1 MKIINQFHQEF
12 SKKKKI
18 NILFLNLSLA
28 LLNQLSLYQFQ
39 L

>member
-1 MKIINQFHQEF
+1 MTIINQFHQEF

-18 NILFLNLSLA
+18 NNLFLSLSLA